1 MAKKQKSI
9 RRTLSLWVLLVL
21 GISNAIFALA
31 TGVTTLSRM
40 RATIE
45 NNYISQTR
53 STVQKM
59 EQWFNR
65 QIRTVDS
72 CVEAIRAGSY
82 DTSAFVEAEDY
93 LVELLDM
100 DSSIYCLY
108 MGRPDKSSVFSDGWD
123 AAAENYDPTTRD
135 WYINAVN
142 SENAVISVPYMDLGT
157 NQIVITISKAIW
169 RKGELTAVFASDIFV
184 TSLID
189 IANETTE
196 GENMY
201 SILLDSENGIAV
213 HKNPDF
219 LPYTD
224 DNGNDVITNAADVH
238 SALYINLEND
248 TLLQTADYDGV
259 STVFTKQ
266 PVGETGWHLIIATAA
281 SELFRDIYS
290 IAFLFIVIFLL
301 FIVLDTAILALI
313 IRKKLQPLKELK
325 VASQAMIN
333 GELSY
338 TSGYRVPDEI
348 GTTCIATEEALK
360 KMLSYVNDIDVNLK
374 NMAQGKFNNRMEL
387 EYIGDFA
394 NIKSSMQSIQSSLK
408 NTLTKINDVAGEVAQ
423 GSEQLSSASAELSE
437 GAERQAEAV
446 EVLSKAISSVSGK
459 AKDTAGNA
467 NQAAEIVTE
476 MGRNVSECTASME
489 QLTEAMRHI
498 DSTSEEIK
506 KINKSIE
513 DIAFQTNI
521 LALNAAIEASRAGEA
536 GKGFAVVADEVRNL
550 ASKSSEAASI
560 TTKLIMES
568 SEAVSR
574 GAELTKA
581 TAESLDTLVKGTENT
596 ISIVSKIVE
605 NAADEEVE
613 FKRITSEMEAISAV
627 VQNNT
632 ATAEES
638 AASSAAL
645 KEQSAELKNMT
656 DEFEM

>member
-1 MAKKQKSI
+1 MAKKQQSI
-9 RRTLSLWVLLVL
+9 RRELSLWVLLVI

-31 TGVTTLSRM
+31 TGAATFARM
-40 RATIE
+40 RASIE
-45 NNYISQTR
+45 KNYVSQTE
-53 STVQKM
+53 STVRQM
-59 EQWFNR
+59 EDWFNG
-65 QIRTVDS
+65 QIRNVDS

-82 DTSAFVEAEDY
+82 DTKAFDEAEQY
-93 LVELLDM
+93 LVKLLEM
-100 DSSIYCLY
+100 DSDIYCLY

-142 SENAVISVPYMDLGT
+142 SEKAVISAPYTDAST
-157 NQIVITISKAIW
+157 KKIVITISKAV
-169 RKGELTAVFASDIFV
+169 RKNGELTAVFASDIFL

-189 IANETTE
+189 IANEKTE
-196 GENMY
+196 GADMY
-201 SILLDSENGIAV
+201 PILLDSENGIAV

-219 LPYTD
+219 IPYLD
-224 DNGNDVITNAADVH
+224 DDGNDAITNAADVNPAVYID
-238 SALYINLEND
+238 SAD
-248 TLLQTADYDGV
+248 GTLIQAADYDGV

-266 PVGETGWHLIIATAA
+266 PVGETGWHLVLATATSA
-281 SELFRDIYS
+281 LYSDITS
-290 IAFLFIVIFLL
+290 LTFLFVGIFLL
-301 FIVLDTAILALI
+301 FLFADTGILAAI
-313 IRKKLQPLKELK
+313 IRKKLQPLKELHT
-325 VASQAMIN
+325 ASEAMLN

-338 TSGYRVPDEI
+338 TSRYRTPDEI
-348 GTTCIATEEALK
+348 GTACVATEEAMK
-360 KMLSYVNDIDVNLK
+360 KMLSYVNNIDENLQ
-374 NMAQGKFNNRMEL
+374 NMAEGRFNNSMQL

-394 NIKSSMQSIQSSLK
+394 NIKRSMESIQASLR
-408 NTLTKINDVAGEVAQ
+408 NTLMKINDVAGEVAL
-423 GSEQLSSASAELSE
+423 GSEQLSAASAELSE

-446 EVLSKAISSVSGK
+446 EVLSGAIVSVSGK

-467 NQAAEIVTE
+467 NQAAEIVTD
-476 MGRNVSECTASME
+476 MGRNVSECTESME
-489 QLTEAMRHI
+489 QLTEAMHHI

-506 KINKSIE
+506 KINKTIE

-560 TTKLIMES
+560 TAKLIMES

-574 GAELTKA
+574 GTELTRA
-581 TAESLDTLVKGTENT
+581 TAESLDTLVSGTEST
-596 ISIVSKIVE
+596 ISIVNKIVE
-605 NAADEEVE
+605 NVADAEIG
-613 FKRITSEMEAISAV
+613 FKRIASEMDAISAV

-645 KEQSAELKNMT
+645 KEQAAELKNMT
-656 DEFEM
+656 SGFSL